1 VANSIS
7 KCIASVV
14 PYQSFPTRNGD
25 IFVGGAND
33 RLFGILCERL
43 GKKEWASDPRFKS
56 NSDRVANRAVLEA
69 LIESETSKLDTAEWQ
84 RRFEG
89 SGLPFAVVNDV
100 KETMEHEHGILSF
113 PFRSITA
120 FCTGVS

>member
-1 VANSIS
+1 MANTSFRRT
-7 KCIASVV
+7 ASVV
-14 PYQSFPTRNGD
+14 PYQSFPTQNGD

-43 GKKEWASDPRFKS
+43 GKKEWASDARFKT

-100 KETMEHEHGILSF
+100 KGTMEHEHGMLSSLF
-113 PFRSITA
+113 LAHRLPWFL
-120 FCTGVS
+120 